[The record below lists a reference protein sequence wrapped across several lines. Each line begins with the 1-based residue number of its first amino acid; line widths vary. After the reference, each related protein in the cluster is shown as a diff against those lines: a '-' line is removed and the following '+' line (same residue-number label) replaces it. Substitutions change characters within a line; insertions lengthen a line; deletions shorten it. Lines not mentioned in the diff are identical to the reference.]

1 MRSPVLSRFLAAA
14 LTTLP
19 LAAQNPPPQVQTAW
33 LGEHQLAVFPE
44 PGMGRTAIRVESV
57 APDGSLAVREV
68 ETPEPEK
75 GHVSVVDAYEG
86 GFVVNLEW
94 HEQGTDHTPLTVTRV
109 LRSDAAGHWTDLGTL
124 RQPYYFSARILP
136 LTDGRF
142 LARFGSPRRRD
153 MGGAP
158 SGGYHPLGLL
168 RRASTS
174 DLTLHLD
181 AWQDLDLDKPY
192 WKSPG
197 AAALAG
203 PFHLNENLA
212 YPGLGLAFATGDLTR
227 VGDHL
232 VLPAMRAGW
241 FFVFSAKDGRMERKI
256 QLYPSVD
263 EERLKDP
270 SLGWVVVGYQPTP
283 DGRLLVAARQEAGIA
298 SFRPVHASPDL
309 SDEAFQKLLP
319 AIHHLMDENLASYPV
334 VMWYTLDLDGGTV
347 HPEAPPR
354 HSPDFIRTVEELERY
369 SFRFQADGN
378 LKFNAAAGTSGSA
391 GS

>member
-1 MRSPVLSRFLAAA
+1 
-14 LTTLP
+14 
-19 LAAQNPPPQVQTAW
+19 
-33 LGEHQLAVFPE
+33 
-44 PGMGRTAIRVESV
+44 MGRAAIRIESV

-75 GHVSVVDAYEG
+75 GHVSVVDACEG
-86 GFVVNLEW
+86 DFVVNLEW
-94 HEQGTDHTPLTVTRV
+94 HEPGADHAPLTVTQV

-124 RQPYYFSARILP
+124 RQPYYFSARIIP
-136 LTDGRF
+136 LADGRF

-153 MGGAP
+153 LSAPP
-158 SGGYHPLGLL
+158 SGGYHPLAIL
-168 RRASTS
+168 RRSPGK
-174 DLTLHLD
+174 DQELRLD

-197 AAALAG
+197 ASALAG

-227 VGDHL
+227 AGDHL
-232 VLPAMRAGW
+232 ILPAMRAGW
-241 FFVFSAKDGRMERKI
+241 FFVFSAKDGKLERKI
-256 QLYPSVD
+256 QLYSSVD
-263 EERLKDP
+263 EDRLKDP

-283 DGRLLVAARQEAGIA
+283 EGRLLVAARQEAGIA

-309 SDEAFQKLLP
+309 SDDAFQKLLP
-319 AIHHLMDENLASYPV
+319 SIHRLMDENLANYPV
-334 VMWYTLDLDGGTV
+334 VMWYTLDPDTGAV

-354 HSPDFIRTVEELERY
+354 RAPDFIRTVEELERY

-378 LKFNAAAGTSGSA
+378 LKFNAATGTSGSP